1 MKNKNLLLFIVL
13 SMGLLGIYYA
23 FSPKPQMPAPVP
35 VVESPQPTAPVVQ
48 TQATAPALPIL
59 DPAALFAFENPDLKL
74 VWRKQDGSLVQ
85 VEWKQDGTRFFPE
98 EQRDGKTGHVTA
110 PAFIGIGGVQDAAFE
125 GDPELQSSE
134 GASLVRFHN
143 AAGEQ
148 LSYRIPRQGHVL
160 EVEWQSSR
168 STRLTLLRS
177 LLEIPKNS
185 EGAEFNPLHGL
196 GRVFA
201 ISDKSIEAVAWMDTL
216 KDPWYSFV
224 GGKRK
229 VLPTGTQRVGLDAGI
244 EVGKTQGT
252 HFFSAIWES
261 TQSAQRDLD
270 KQPGYHLMPDASGRA
285 TARLYLGPKHKPEL
299 EAFAKPCTQ
308 VMDFGFFGLVAKAM
322 FWILLSIQTL
332 VPNWGWAIVVFSVL
346 LRLALWP
353 LNNKTTIQ
361 LMRMKD
367 LEPHQKALQAKYEK
381 FGNDMQK
388 KAEMQKEL
396 MAFYKKNGHNPM
408 GGCLP
413 MLLQMPV
420 FFALWSMLSAVFEL
434 RHAHWIFWIKD
445 LSQAEVLFRVPIL
458 GFPIGALPILL
469 GASMIAQQ
477 MMTPATGDPAQ
488 RKMMMFLMPAM
499 MTFFF
504 ANTPAGLCLYYLIF
518 NLIGMGQTW
527 WVMRN
532 YKPQPVVI

>member
-1 MKNKNLLLFIVL
+1 MKNKNFLLFIVL
-13 SMGLLGIYYA
+13 SMGLYGIYYLLT
-23 FSPKPQMPAPVP
+23 PKVQPPAVPAP
-35 VVESPQPTAPVVQ
+35 QVQ
-48 TQATAPALPIL
+48 VAETPAQAPALQTPSAIPGLVTGL
-59 DPAALFAFENPDLKL
+59 DAQALFTFENPDLKL
-74 VWRKQDGSLVQ
+74 TWRKQDGALLQAV
-85 VEWKQDGTRFFPE
+85 WKQDGTKFFPGE
-98 EQRDGKTGHVTA
+98 HRDKKTGQLLA
-110 PAFIGIGGVQDAAFE
+110 PAFIGIGGTLDSRFE
-125 GDPELQSSE
+125 GEPEVQAND
-134 GASLVRFHN
+134 GADTISFHN
-143 AAGEQ
+143 ALGER
-148 LSYRIPRQGHVL
+148 LSYRLPRKGHVL
-160 EVEWQSSR
+160 DMEWSSPRGGKLFLLRALSDIPKARDPRTGEEVE
-168 STRLTLLRS
+168 L
-177 LLEIPKNS
+177 
-185 EGAEFNPLHGL
+185 NPLHSL
-196 GRVFA
+196 DRVFTLE
-201 ISDKSIEAVAWMDTL
+201 DKNIEAVAWMKIL
-216 KDPWYSFV
+216 KDPWNSFM

-229 VLPTGTQRVGLDAGI
+229 VLPPASRRLGMDAGI
-244 EVGKTQGT
+244 DGDKGSQRT
-252 HFFSAIWES
+252 HFFVALWEAG
-261 TQSAQRDLD
+261 QPVIRDI
-270 KQPGYHLMPDASGRA
+270 PGYLLAPDASGHA
-285 TARLYLGPKHKPEL
+285 QARLYLGPKHKPEL
-299 EAFAKPCTQ
+299 EAFGKPFTQ

-322 FWILLSIQTL
+322 FWILLNIQTV
-332 VPNWGWAIVVFSVL
+332 VPNWGWAIVIFSVL

-361 LMRMKD
+361 LLRMKD

-434 RHAHWIFWIKD
+434 RQAHWIFWIRD
-445 LSQAEVLFRVPIL
+445 LSAPDKFYL
-458 GFPIGALPILL
+458 LPILL
-469 GASMIAQQ
+469 GVSMIAQQ

-488 RKMMMFLMPAM
+488 RKMMMFLMPVM